1 MKKNFPLHH
10 PRKAD
15 ARVLDAIK
23 HEVRKYVQRE
33 RRKPLPEGFDTWIF
47 DCRVGP
53 AADNTTAVPLP
64 NISAALD
71 QVAAAGPDHV
81 FIELRAT
88 PGLRRFAGNPA

>member
-33 RRKPLPEGFDTWIF
+33 RRKPLPEDCDTWQF
-47 DCRVGP
+47 SCRVGP
-53 AADNTTAVPLP
+53 APEQAENVALP
-64 NISAALD
+64 EISAALD
-71 QVAAAGPDHV
+71 RVAAAGPDQV

-88 PGLRRFAGNPA
+88 PARRRFAGNAE